1 MIDRKQEQRLERYK
15 RNIYCRWTVEKYI
28 LLLYLD
34 LLVSFVHLN
43 TKEKT
48 SFSDK
53 NFVNRKNES
62 TQDHWNLTIH
72 ENKSMQILILPR

>member
-1 MIDRKQEQRLERYK
+1 MIDRKQEQRLKIYK

-28 LLLYLD
+28 LLSYLD

-53 NFVNRKNES
+53 NYVNRKMN
-62 TQDHWNLTIH
+62 
-72 ENKSMQILILPR
+72 PRKITEIWPSAKINPCKN